1 MRLDAGRRLTWV
13 QVWRLAVLG
22 SLCAFGIAVLGSS
35 QVRDA
40 YLAAAAVLLGNSIL
54 YLLLS
59 SRKPESRLPAW
70 LLCCLDAFVIG
81 VIVHYAGG
89 IDGPFAMV
97 FVLHAMLAGYLLG
110 VRGGAWIAMTDTLIL
125 ALSGMLTLSGRAP
138 AEGSAVIA
146 RLGLDAPAD
155 LSGQYIALRV
165 FLHALLLLSVGL
177 VSGYLTEL
185 LRRQSGRLQNALEA
199 LKASRAGSRD
209 ILENLAD
216 GILVLDSGGHP
227 LRANASLCRMLS
239 LGEDWEQKV
248 RETQLYRLLAGY
260 RKAGAFPDNIDLVTD
275 DRILECRMGMFTDS
289 YGEEPG
295 AMAILSDVTEIRHLQ
310 SRLEE
315 REKLAVVGRLSAT
328 MAHEIRNPLASISGA
343 AQVIRTGGL
352 DEAGEARMIDM
363 IINQSRR
370 ASDIIE
376 GYLEVARSGKAR
388 EESEIRLDM
397 LIRGV
402 VEGARNSYAR
412 NVEIRLHPMPETT
425 IRGREQRLL
434 QVFENLLRNSAEA
447 LDSSSDGRIEIELV
461 HRDDRVRVTL
471 RDNGPGM
478 PPETLA
484 RASEPFFT
492 TKELGIG
499 LGLYVARRV
508 AEEHGGSVSFSAV
521 EGGGL
526 SVTVDL
532 PENGAGE

>member
-1 MRLDAGRRLTWV
+1 MRFNAGRRLTWI

-35 QVRDA
+35 QVRAA
-40 YLAAAAVLLGNSIL
+40 YLVATAILLGNSIL
-54 YLLLS
+54 YSILY

-70 LLCCLDAFVIG
+70 LLCGLDALVIG
-81 VIVHYAGG
+81 VIVHFAGG

-97 FVLHAMLAGYLLG
+97 FLLHALLAGYLLG
-110 VRGGAWIAMTDTLIL
+110 IRGGSWMAVLDTLIL
-125 ALSGMLTLSGRAP
+125 SSSGMLTLSGRGP
-138 AEGSAVIA
+138 ADGSAVIA
-146 RLGLDAPAD
+146 RLGLDASAD

-165 FLHALLLLSVGL
+165 FLHALLLLSAGL

-185 LRRQSGRLQNALEA
+185 LRRQSGRLQDALETLRA
-199 LKASRAGSRD
+199 NRAGSRD

-216 GILVLDSGGHP
+216 GILVLDSGSHP
-227 LRANASLCRMLS
+227 LGANGSLRRMLS
-239 LGEDWEQKV
+239 LGEDWEPEV
-248 RETQLYRLLAGY
+248 RQTQLYRLLAGY
-260 RKAGAFPDNIDLVTD
+260 QKAGAFPDNIDLVTD
-275 DRILECRMGMFTDS
+275 DKILECRMGVFNDS

-295 AMAILSDVTEIRHLQ
+295 AMAVLSDVTEIRNLQ
-310 SRLEE
+310 SKLEE

-352 DEAGEARMIDM
+352 DEAGEARMIEM
-363 IINQSRR
+363 IIDQSRR

-425 IRGREQRLL
+425 IRGRDQRLL
-434 QVFENLLRNSAEA
+434 QVFDNLLRNSAEA
-447 LDSSSDGRIEIELV
+447 LDSRTDGWIEVELV
-461 HRDDRVRVTL
+461 HRGDRVKVTI

-478 PPETLA
+478 PPDTLA
-484 RASEPFFT
+484 HASEPFFT
-492 TKELGIG
+492 TKEFGTG

-508 AEEHGGSVSFSAV
+508 AEEHGGSISFSAL

-526 SVTVDL
+526 CVTVDL
-532 PENGAGE
+532 PETGASE